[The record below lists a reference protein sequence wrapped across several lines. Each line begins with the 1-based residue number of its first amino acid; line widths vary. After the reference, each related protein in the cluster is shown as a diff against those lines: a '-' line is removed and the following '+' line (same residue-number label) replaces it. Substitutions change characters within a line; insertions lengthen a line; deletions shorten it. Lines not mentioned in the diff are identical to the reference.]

1 MKAIATQLEPFWSA
15 LARFFFTDDAQERF
29 LAHAVDHAD
38 LERRIRVYERGAPFR
53 LFH

>member
-15 LARFFFTDDAQERF
+15 LARFFFTDDAQEHF
-29 LAHAVDHAD
+29 LARSVDHAD
-38 LERRIRVYERGAPFR
+38 LERRTRIYERGAPFK